1 MSRVWVSLPL
11 QIGQPPFPSTQ
22 PVSDPT
28 DSSPPTLP
36 SMATKTRRPPRALR
50 SSIADHFPASRVSV
64 FSDRSKQQSRP
75 YKKRERAA
83 ESVGH
88 VAQLCYAVGND
99 SAVSLHVWVTLLLIQ
114 VRDICSAFC
123 GRINCSIVQCS

>member
-1 MSRVWVSLPL
+1 MGFLPL
-11 QIGQPPFPSTQ
+11 QIGQPLFPPLSQSVTQ
-22 PVSDPT
+22 QI
-28 DSSPPTLP
+28 PPHPLTLP
-36 SMATKTRRPPRALR
+36 YMATKTRRPTRALR

-114 VRDICSAFC
+114 IRDIRSAFC